1 MIHPSSMP
9 VAAEPGVY
17 DTKKVY
23 GDKNVSFG
31 TKESTSRC
39 GIKVE
44 FKRNY
49 LKDYKNID
57 ERNLI
62 KC

>member
-17 DTKKVY
+17 NTKKVY

-31 TKESTSRC
+31 YKESDSKFAPPEIC
-39 GIKVE
+39 P
-44 FKRNY
+44 
-49 LKDYKNID
+49 
-57 ERNLI
+57 
-62 KC
+62 

>member
-9 VAAEPGVY
+9 VAAELGVH

-31 TKESTSRC
+31 DKYSKSEY
-39 GIKVE
+39 GIKFE
-44 FKRNY
+44 FKNNC
-49 LKDYKNID
+49 LKD
-57 ERNLI
+57 
-62 KC
+62 

>member
-9 VAAEPGVY
+9 VAAEPGVK

-31 TKESTSRC
+31 SGDSGDNF
-39 GIKVE
+39 GIK
-44 FKRNY
+44 F
-49 LKDYKNID
+49 
-57 ERNLI
+57 
-62 KC
+62 